1 MGAESLLEAHPG
13 RKEET
18 VIPTKWLLNCGGSC
32 NGDGGEEEMA
42 AIGMF
47 KELLRSLRRWRIGY
61 ISIRSLGKGMLH

>member
-1 MGAESLLEAHPG
+1 
-13 RKEET
+13 
-18 VIPTKWLLNCGGSC
+18 
-32 NGDGGEEEMA
+32 MA